1 MDRLVEFRESRHDVD
16 VNLGLNPHILYPL
29 SCRFLMIFYLK
40 LMKATFEHI
49 SLPGPFGSVSHVEV
63 DVPFFP
69 FHWHYHPEF
78 ELTYIVRGR
87 GTRWIGNHVE
97 EYSSGDLILV
107 GSNLP
112 HCWYSDERRAPADG
126 ERAIVLQF
134 PPQVVNDILLGL
146 PECGSLRRLM
156 QQSALGVK
164 FSDVPAQIE
173 SAMHG
178 VGARRGID
186 QIFRLLSL
194 LDRLS
199 ETPCETLSTTGYRP
213 LNDQKGEG
221 RLEFVYQHIHKHFN
235 RTLRLADVA
244 KLAGMTPT
252 SFSRYF
258 KQVSGVSFIDH
269 LTALRVQMATER
281 LIHTRQT
288 IAEIA
293 YACGFNNLSNFNR
306 VFTNRKQ
313 MTPGEYRRRYQPQ

>member
-1 MDRLVEFRESRHDVD
+1 
-16 VNLGLNPHILYPL
+16 
-29 SCRFLMIFYLK
+29 MIFYL
-40 LMKATFEHI
+40 LWMKATYEHI
-49 SLPGPFGSVSHVEV
+49 SLPGPFGSISHVEV
-63 DVPFFP
+63 DLPYFP

-78 ELTYIVRGR
+78 ELTYIVRGN

-97 EYSSGDLILV
+97 DYTSGDLILV

-112 HCWYSDERRAPADG
+112 HGWYSDERRAPSDG

-134 PPQVVNDILLGL
+134 PPQLVNDPLLGL
-146 PECGSLRRLM
+146 PECGSLRRLL

-164 FSDVPAQIE
+164 FTEIPTQIDA
-173 SAMHG
+173 AMHG
-178 VGARRGID
+178 VAARRGID
-186 QIFRLLSL
+186 QLFRLLSL

-199 ETPCETLSTTGYRP
+199 ETPLETLSSAEYRP

-221 RLEFVYQHIHKHFN
+221 RLGVVYQHIHQQAH
-235 RTLRLADVA
+235 RPLRLADVA

-258 KQVSGVSFIDH
+258 KQVNGQSFIDY
-269 LTALRVQMATER
+269 LTTLRVRMASER

-288 IAEIA
+288 VAEIA

-306 VFTNRKQ
+306 AFLMRKQ
-313 MTPGEYRRRYQPQ
+313 MPPGEYRRRYQPQ